1 MLHDR
6 NVWSSSIK
14 CQNAGAMNH
23 STAVTLLA
31 ATETL
36 TQTETAFI
44 SKFSIRLVSFR
55 FSHWM
60 KLISKV
66 IGVIYAYL
74 QSSLA
79 IPQTFFVKV
88 PQ

>member
-6 NVWSSSIK
+6 NVWSSSKK
-14 CQNAGAMNH
+14 CQNAGE
-23 STAVTLLA
+23 TAVTVLA
-31 ATETL
+31 ATETR
-36 TQTETAFI
+36 TQRDTAFI

-60 KLISKV
+60 KLIYEV
-66 IGVIYAYL
+66 IGVIFAYL
-74 QSSLA
+74 QSSLS
-79 IPQTFFVKV
+79 ISQTFFAKV